1 MVSALPPPTGAMD
14 TLEDVL
20 MAVMREDAVSWLKSS
35 YTLRLLL
42 ALHAPAMTNCVPL
55 QNYHVSVSCNHSVAC
70 GTSRWSCTNG
80 QCISYSQRCDGDRE
94 CSDGSDELNCGK
106 YCALLH
112 ACQWVTSHTHLVKC
126 YYSELSAGP
135 SEAGRL
141 GRPEPPHFFVEKF
154 VIIARIHSLLS
165 CATPH

>member
-80 QCISYSQRCDGDRE
+80 HCISYSQRCDGDWE

-106 YCALLH
+106 CCALCMLESPLIH
-112 ACQWVTSHTHLVKC
+112 TWCKLLQWAISGDAAIKIILYLALFPGPRGEGEKKGLVSTVC
-126 YYSELSAGP
+126 T
-135 SEAGRL
+135 
-141 GRPEPPHFFVEKF
+141 
-154 VIIARIHSLLS
+154 
-165 CATPH
+165 CT